1 MFQSFTI
8 PYRGMPGIHTHR
20 NYLENLW
27 WPSAAGRKK
36 YRHAPKMFRKFTIAY
51 QRMCGGVSIPTK
63 IISAIYP
70 ALPMHVT
77 KGMGMR
83 RKCFGNLPL
92 PTNGCAEVYP
102 YPPKSCRQ
110 FTLTYRCMSP
120 NVWAC
125 TKNVSVIYHLPP
137 THAGRCIHTPRTFFG
152 NLWWPSVVGWQR
164 YGHAPKMFR
173 SFTIPY
179 RGMPGGVSIPTE
191 IVLAIYGDLA
201 QQPSKGMSM
210 HWKCFGNLPLPTDG
224 CAEVYPYTPKLFRQ
238 FMVTFRGRLAKV
250 SCTENVSVIYRYLPT
265 DVRRC
270 IHTHRNCFGNLPLP
284 TDACHQMYEHAPKM
298 FRSFTIPYRGMP
310 GGVSV
315 PT

>member
-1 MFQSFTI
+1 
-8 PYRGMPGIHTHR
+8 
-20 NYLENLW
+20 
-27 WPSAAGRKK
+27 
-36 YRHAPKMFRKFTIAY
+36 
-51 QRMCGGVSIPTK
+51 
-63 IISAIYP
+63 
-70 ALPMHVT
+70 MHVT

-125 TKNVSVIYHLPP
+125 TKNVSVIYHSPL

-224 CAEVYPYTPKLFRQ
+224 CAEVYPYPPKLLWQ
-238 FMVTFRGRLAKV
+238 FTLTYRCMSPNVWA
-250 SCTENVSVIYRYLPT
+250 CTENVSVIYHSLPRHA
-265 DVRRC
+265 RRC
-270 IHTHRNCFGNLPLP
+270 ICTHLNCFRNLQWPSVAGKPRYLY
-284 TDACHQMYEHAPKM
+284 ALKM
-298 FRSFTIPYRGMP
+298 FQ
-310 GGVSV
+310 
-315 PT
+315 